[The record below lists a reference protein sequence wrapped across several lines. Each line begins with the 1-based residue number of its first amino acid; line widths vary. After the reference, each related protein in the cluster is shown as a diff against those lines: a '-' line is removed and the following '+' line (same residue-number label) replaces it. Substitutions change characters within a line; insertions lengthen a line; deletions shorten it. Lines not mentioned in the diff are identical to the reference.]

1 MCNLKGPSAVRI
13 YPRLGI
19 MTGCENPPRFSA
31 LDLLINKHMKNMVQ
45 IDCSVTSI
53 NMKKKSAQ
61 KKWHEKLSLPSI
73 DNIDIVGMFKNANT

>member
-1 MCNLKGPSAVRI
+1 
-13 YPRLGI
+13 
-19 MTGCENPPRFSA
+19 
-31 LDLLINKHMKNMVQ
+31 MVQ